1 MTMERKKIVLPQS
14 DDALLQECQVTAFR
28 SSGAGGQHVNK
39 TDSAVRLVHLPSGL
53 VTTSQTER
61 SQYLNKQECIRKLR
75 KAVERLNYR
84 KPKRIP
90 TKMSRGVK
98 VRNLEKKAKH
108 SEKKRNRKIPKD

>member
-1 MTMERKKIVLPQS
+1 MERKKIILPES
-14 DDALLQECQVTAFR
+14 DDALLQECQVSAFR

-53 VTTSQTER
+53 VTTCQTER
-61 SQYLNKQECIRKLR
+61 SQYLNKRECIRKLR
-75 KAVERLNYR
+75 KTVERLNYR
-84 KPKRIP
+84 KPKRIA

-108 SEKKRNRKIPKD
+108 SEKKRNRKLPNE